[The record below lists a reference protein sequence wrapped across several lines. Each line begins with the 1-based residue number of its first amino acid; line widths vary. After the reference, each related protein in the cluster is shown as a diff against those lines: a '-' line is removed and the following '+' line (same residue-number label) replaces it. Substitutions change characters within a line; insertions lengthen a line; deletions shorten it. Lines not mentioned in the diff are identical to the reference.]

1 MTWTKERL
9 MSECN
14 LTDEEL
20 TKTLKVS
27 GLPLERDEYSDEEI
41 ESKVK
46 VVRGYFDSGRANTYT
61 SAADLFQQEFAGITQ
76 QAYEHLKAD
85 NQPKTK
91 NSKNGKNSSEAM
103 NFSSMQSWVSKEIG
117 TRISPIELGQIIQ
130 ACGLPDQE
138 EYTQSECDRVRAAAD
153 MFKKQNKS
161 YLEVAGCFGNNNEDL
176 DVEADVQEILGMVGS
191 AALATEED
199 LIQVLRKVSA
209 KRGKAISAMYERQL
223 LMDTAKQLRERQQA
237 REKMVNFG
245 EQLEA
250 YVEGKSSIRAVRM
263 ASPPA
268 LDQTTWQSLPKLSD
282 KS

>member
-1 MTWTKERL
+1 
-9 MSECN
+9 
-14 LTDEEL
+14 
-20 TKTLKVS
+20 
-27 GLPLERDEYSDEEI
+27 
-41 ESKVK
+41 
-46 VVRGYFDSGRANTYT
+46 
-61 SAADLFQQEFAGITQ
+61 
-76 QAYEHLKAD
+76 
-85 NQPKTK
+85 
-91 NSKNGKNSSEAM
+91 M

-138 EYTQSECDRVRAAAD
+138 EYTQSECERVRDASD

>member
-9 MSECN
+9 LSECN

-41 ESKVK
+41 ESKFK

-76 QAYEHLKAD
+76 QAHEHLKAD

-91 NSKNGKNSSEAM
+91 NSKSGNKASEAM
-103 NFSSMQSWVSKEIG
+103 NFSSMQSWVSKEIN
-117 TRISPIELGQIIQ
+117 TRISPIELGSIIQ

-138 EYTQSECDRVRAAAD
+138 EYTQAECDRVRAAAD
-153 MFKKQNKS
+153 MFKNQGKS
-161 YLEVAGCFGNNNEDL
+161 YAELTKLNEGADL
-176 DVEADVQEILGMVGS
+176 EADVQEILGMVGS
-191 AALATEED
+191 AALATEQD
-199 LIQVLRKVSA
+199 VLQVLNNLSA
-209 KRGKAISAMYERQL
+209 KRGQAISAMYERLLLTHTAHQL
-223 LMDTAKQLRERQQA
+223 KERQQA
-237 REKMVNFG
+237 REKMAKFG

-268 LDQTTWQSLPKLSD
+268 LDQTTWKSLPELLD